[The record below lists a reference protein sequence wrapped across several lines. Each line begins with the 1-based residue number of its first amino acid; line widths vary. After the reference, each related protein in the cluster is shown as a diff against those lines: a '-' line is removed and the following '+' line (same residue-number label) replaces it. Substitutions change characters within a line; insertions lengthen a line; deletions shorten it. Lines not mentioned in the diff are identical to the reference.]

1 MDSEKNQNFDV
12 KISEH
17 IESAVNHF
25 FSHKKLSLE
34 FSKSSQLNTF
44 ISDYFSLFQTLK
56 KELQIK
62 NLEDLLFEIVMI
74 GLADIEKEYEKIGGC

>member
-34 FSKSSQLNTF
+34 FQFVSN
-44 ISDYFSLFQTLK
+44 
-56 KELQIK
+56 
-62 NLEDLLFEIVMI
+62 FEERI
-74 GLADIEKEYEKIGGC
+74 AN